1 MPAGGAAR
9 VLIDELIGERKVL
22 GRAQARNAEL
32 MVAFADARTGVDRQA
47 ISGLRDAGV
56 DARYTAGEF
65 AANEV
70 SMACS
75 TSKFTAQ
82 RVIAMT
88 RRVRA
93 QAPDVWDAWL
103 AGDIDQ
109 DKVERVNRALRRL
122 QLDSSKALLNAL
134 VVDVA
139 VCKSPEILAR
149 WLNQFILET
158 EKNLQ
163 DERLRRSL
171 DDRFVSVRPDLDG
184 MSFLTAEL
192 SAVDAQAI
200 DQVLTALAGIAEPGD
215 TRTVQQRRADALV
228 DVLLG
233 RVTNGC
239 HVVWDTN
246 TDIDDHL
253 DDPDTE
259 APGTDT
265 PDTDTPGR
273 EAVDTQDDPNA
284 TDEPHTDGGGGSSR
298 QRRSSEEQENSS
310 SDDSSDS
317 DGSSD
322 GSDDSSEATTAA
334 AAAATTAA
342 TAAAT
347 AAAATAAATATA
359 TAAAAAT
366 ATTATARQLMTQI
379 HGPQTAQLPPHRW
392 TVPSRPTPTP
402 GRPGP
407 QTPTTRP
414 TVPGRPPAIAPGRP
428 AATAPGGPPGRRGT
442 PTTGSNPHQYSA
454 PTHAPTSHPPTPTAP
469 HYPRHRYPQPVPAPR
484 PTRPAAPGSPP
495 APAADTHAHS
505 RSPSASSSPPPP
517 CSGSATPPAN
527 SWTDQHP

>member
-1 MPAGGAAR
+1 
-9 VLIDELIGERKVL
+9 
-22 GRAQARNAEL
+22 
-32 MVAFADARTGVDRQA
+32 
-47 ISGLRDAGV
+47 
-56 DARYTAGEF
+56 
-65 AANEV
+65 
-70 SMACS
+70 MACS

-139 VCKSPEILAR
+139 VCKTPEILAR

-163 DERLRRSL
+163 DERLQRSL

-253 DDPDTE
+253 DDPDT
-259 APGTDT
+259 DT

-284 TDEPHTDGGGGSSR
+284 TDEPHTDGGGSSDDGDDIDG
-298 QRRSSEEQENSS
+298 S
-310 SDDSSDS
+310 SDDSR
-317 DGSSD
+317 
-322 GSDDSSEATTAA
+322 AT
-334 AAAATTAA
+334 AAATTAA
-342 TAAAT
+342 RDGGSAQRRQRRRRQRAAKRRRRATARSGAASGSDDGGSDDSGSETAATTAAAP
-347 AAAATAAATATA
+347 ATRRQRDGSETAATATA
-359 TAAAAAT
+359 D
-366 ATTATARQLMTQI
+366 
-379 HGPQTAQLPPHRW
+379 GDGDSGGDSDQTGE
-392 TVPSRPTPTP
+392 S
-402 GRPGP
+402 
-407 QTPTTRP
+407 
-414 TVPGRPPAIAPGRP
+414 
-428 AATAPGGPPGRRGT
+428 
-442 PTTGSNPHQYSA
+442 
-454 PTHAPTSHPPTPTAP
+454 
-469 HYPRHRYPQPVPAPR
+469 
-484 PTRPAAPGSPP
+484 
-495 APAADTHAHS
+495 
-505 RSPSASSSPPPP
+505 
-517 CSGSATPPAN
+517 
-527 SWTDQHP
+527 